1 MKIVVFRALGL
12 LLLGGAAVSSARA
25 ENFDFYVLALTWSPD
40 YCATS
45 GAVDA
50 QQCGPGKRLGFVLH
64 GLWPQYQRGYPADCT
79 SEKLPAA
86 VEARFRGLYP
96 SDSLFEHEWQKH
108 GTCSGLTPEQ
118 YLSLSQ
124 KLKESITI
132 PVEFRAPARPIRMS
146 AARFKH
152 ALVANNA
159 ALDESSLAVFC
170 SGSGRFL
177 KEVFFCFTR
186 EGEPIACSRELH
198 SRAARSCRQAD
209 FLVRSVR

>member
-1 MKIVVFRALGL
+1 MKIAAVRVLGVL
-12 LLLGGAAVSSARA
+12 LLCGAAVSSASA
-25 ENFDFYVLALTWSPD
+25 GNFDFYVLALTWSPD
-40 YCATS
+40 YCAAN
-45 GAVDA
+45 GAADA

-64 GLWPQYQRGYPADCT
+64 GLWPQYNRGYPANCT

-124 KLKESITI
+124 KLKQSIII
-132 PVEFRAPARPIRMS
+132 PAEFRSPDNPIRVS
-146 AARFKH
+146 TARFRQ
-152 ALVANNA
+152 AFGANNA
-159 ALDESSLAVFC
+159 AIAESGLAVFC

-177 KEVFFCFTR
+177 KEVFFCFSRDGKPT
-186 EGEPIACSRELH
+186 ACSRELH
-198 SRAARSCRQAD
+198 RRAARSCRQPD